1 MNIFTDPGI
10 TLFCLYYWSNHNI
23 NFKTCAF
30 SYRLSKDEVDK
41 LIIQIDDVL
50 GQVNTQTTCDAS
62 TPYRTLDGSCNNL
75 VHTEIGMVETPLTR
89 VVGNAYGDGTYE
101 KSLTYSSYFV
111 EADEGKKMINTSFVY
126 NLKTLDTNW

>member
-1 MNIFTDPGI
+1 M
-10 TLFCLYYWSNHNI
+10 
-23 NFKTCAF
+23 
-30 SYRLSKDEVDK
+30 DK

-89 VVGNAYGDGTYE
+89 VVGNANGDGTYE